1 MNIEP
6 GFSRDRADY
15 VELDT
20 EDPSRARRNRRL
32 IVGGAILLAAL
43 IGAALLL
50 LRGGGEPPPAAT
62 ALPRVTVIVPGR
74 HSVTNM
80 ISATGTLAARREMPV
95 GVAGEGGMIARVLV
109 EPGDWVRAGQTLAT
123 IERSVQAQEADALAA
138 SIRVARADAAL
149 AESELNR
156 ARQLVARGFISKA
169 DIDRKTATRDAALA
183 RVNVAQAQL
192 GQQRARI
199 GRLDIRSPASGLVL
213 TRAVEPGQ
221 VVTAGQGALFRVAK
235 SGEMELLA
243 KVAETD
249 LAQLRIG
256 VSADVT
262 PVGTATVLKG
272 SVWQL
277 SPVIDPET
285 RQGIARIALAYDKA
299 IRPGGFASARIA
311 SGTVD
316 APLLPESAVQSD
328 DKGNFVYVVGKDD
341 KVERR
346 AVKTGQVS
354 DKGIT
359 ILSGIAGNEQVVLSA
374 GAFLSPGDKII
385 PERQAAQR

>member
-15 VELDT
+15 IELETGDWS
-20 EDPSRARRNRRL
+20 PARRKRRL
-32 IVGGAILLAAL
+32 IIGGAILLAAL
-43 IGAALLL
+43 IGALLL
-50 LRGGGEPPPAAT
+50 MRGGGVPPPAET
-62 ALPRVTVIVPGR
+62 VLPRVTVIVPGR
-74 HSVTNM
+74 QSVTNM

-123 IERSVQAQEADALAA
+123 IERSVQAEEASALAA

-169 DIDRKTATRDAALA
+169 DIDRRTAARDAALA

-221 VVTAGQGALFRVAK
+221 VVSAGQGALFRVAK
-235 SGEMELLA
+235 GGEMELLA
-243 KVAETD
+243 KLAESD
-249 LAQLRIG
+249 LARLPVG
-256 VSADVT
+256 APADVT
-262 PVGTATVLKG
+262 PVGTTLTLKG

-299 IRPGGFASARIA
+299 IRPGGFAAAQIA

-328 DKGNFVYVVGKDD
+328 DNDHFVYVVGKDN

-359 ILSGIAGNEQVVLSA
+359 ILSGLSGNEQVVLSA
-374 GAFLSPGDKII
+374 GAFLSPGDKIV
-385 PERQAAQR
+385 PERQAAKR